1 MDNKSIDFTKPL
13 LLEDESETLSIER
26 LAAIVGG
33 SVAAVRR
40 WMYEEGIIPY

>member
-1 MDNKSIDFTKPL
+1 MDNNNIDFTKPL
-13 LLEDESETLSIER
+13 LLEDEAETLSIQR

-33 SVAAVRR
+33 SVATIRR

>member
-1 MDNKSIDFTKPL
+1 MGIKSIDFTKPL
-13 LLEDESETLSIER
+13 LLEDEAETLSIER

-33 SVAAVRR
+33 SVATIRR